1 MQCTTLIDYLIF
13 WIGNDL
19 DVIVVPVDG
28 NSTARDLAL
37 ESGVVLLD
45 HVLRLQMTRE
55 LQL

>member
-28 NSTARDLAL
+28 NATARDLAL
-37 ESGVVLLD
+37 ERRVVLLD
-45 HVLRLQMTRE
+45 HVLRL
-55 LQL
+55 